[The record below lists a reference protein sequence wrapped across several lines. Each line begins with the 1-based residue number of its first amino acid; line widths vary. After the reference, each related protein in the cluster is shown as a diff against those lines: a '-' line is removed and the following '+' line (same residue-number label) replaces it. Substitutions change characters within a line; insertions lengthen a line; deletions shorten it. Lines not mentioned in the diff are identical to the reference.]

1 MEKERKLENL
11 DGAENRVVGDNLTE
25 NKEETSNLEKENREL
40 KERISELEIQ
50 LKEIQNAARVIKAT
64 FENYKLDADRQI
76 RDVSRATTLRIM
88 KTMIPLLDDFKRAFK
103 HLELSNNLEE
113 FKIGIEKIYEKFVRT
128 LENEGL
134 KQIDASGKFDPF
146 NHEAFEREER
156 EDLEEYT
163 ITEIIEDGYM
173 FNGQVIKPAKVKVAV
188 KPRKKK
194 ETVEN
199 AESTNINKVS
209 GEGKNAESS
218 AENRGEA

>member
-11 DGAENRVVGDNLTE
+11 DEAENRVVGDNLTE
-25 NKEETSNLEKENREL
+25 NKEETPNLEKENREL
-40 KERISELEIQ
+40 KERISELEAQ

-76 RDVSRATTLRIM
+76 RDASRTTALRIM

-113 FKIGIEKIYEKFVRT
+113 FKIGVEKIYEKFVRT

-163 ITEIIEDGYM
+163 ITEIIEDGYT

-209 GEGKNAESS
+209 GEGKNSESS

>member
-11 DGAENRVVGDNLTE
+11 DEAENRVVGDNLTE
-25 NKEETSNLEKENREL
+25 NKEETPNLEKENREL
-40 KERISELEIQ
+40 KERISELEAQ

-76 RDVSRATTLRIM
+76 RDASRTTALRIM

-113 FKIGIEKIYEKFVRT
+113 FKIGVEKIYEKFVRT

-146 NHEAFEREER
+146 NHEAFEREEKTWKNTQ
-156 EDLEEYT
+156 L
-163 ITEIIEDGYM
+163 
-173 FNGQVIKPAKVKVAV
+173 
-188 KPRKKK
+188 RKL
-194 ETVEN
+194 
-199 AESTNINKVS
+199 
-209 GEGKNAESS
+209 
-218 AENRGEA
+218 

>member
-11 DGAENRVVGDNLTE
+11 DEAENRVVGDNLTE
-25 NKEETSNLEKENREL
+25 NKEETPNLEKENREL
-40 KERISELEIQ
+40 KERISELEAQ

-76 RDVSRATTLRIM
+76 RDASRTTALRIM

-113 FKIGIEKIYEKFVRT
+113 FKIGVEKIYEKFVRT

-163 ITEIIEDGYM
+163 ITEIIEDGYT
-173 FNGQVIKPAKVKVAV
+173 FNGQVIKPAKVKVAI

-209 GEGKNAESS
+209 GEGKNSESS

>member
-11 DGAENRVVGDNLTE
+11 DEAENRVVGDNLTE
-25 NKEETSNLEKENREL
+25 NKEETPNLEKENREL
-40 KERISELEIQ
+40 KERISELEAQ

-76 RDVSRATTLRIM
+76 RDASRTTALRIM

-103 HLELSNNLEE
+103 HFELSNNLEE
-113 FKIGIEKIYEKFVRT
+113 FKTGVEKIYEKFVRT

-134 KQIDASGKFDPF
+134 KQIDATGKFDPF

-163 ITEIIEDGYM
+163 ITEVIEDGYT

-194 ETVEN
+194 EPAEN
-199 AESTNINKVS
+199 TENTNSNKDNS
-209 GEGKNAESS
+209 EGKSSESS